1 MSNSSNPPP
10 EPSQERKNSVFLG
23 RRKRDWAI
31 AAGVTLA
38 TVGVVGYTGLRIFV
52 ERMLP
57 QIIEKQLSQI
67 LTRPVDIGEVES
79 FSLGSIRFG
88 VSAIPS
94 TDAEPNY
101 AEIESIEVEVN
112 LLPLMTKRTL
122 FLDLTLV
129 KPNIYLVED
138 ETGDWLNLNLELED
152 EVQERAFDLDMNIF
166 VEEAEAVGLPYGED
180 NPITVFFNGSGNYV
194 QVGEEQGVSYNLD
207 AKVADGTV
215 RVVGATQLETKETE
229 AQAKIQNVDLPQLAP
244 LLPVDIELNSGELN
258 ADLELAIPA
267 FDELTD
273 SAVKGTLSVQN
284 VEGQTEQLADPVAAD
299 LELRFLGEEVRF
311 EEARLQLGDLV
322 AQAQGLVNW
331 QKQNGLNLDVNVSPF
346 DVANLLETVQVD
358 SPVEVDGTLQLALQ
372 LEGSAADPLLS
383 GTVRSAS
390 RVQIDKLLF
399 DRLNTQFSANL
410 SRFVV
415 DSFQAVPTSGGEIS
429 GRGLI
434 VTGLKEALE
443 EGKEIDWTKMPLSLN
458 VDARLF
464 TEAIAAPYYRFPSQV
479 NVGTL
484 IAEGQV
490 QGTIENPKAVLKW
503 QAPQASAPSVENI
516 SGAGEVVL
524 VNNQLLLRGTQLQTD
539 RGGQINLSGSGNLE
553 TETWQAS
560 LIASSVSLSPFL
572 AQLQREPLQIPDVN
586 LQTANVKL
594 SGTFKSL
601 EDLNTVEGVANLALD
616 VGNGSVA
623 VNSRISDG
631 TLVASA
637 NTNQIPVEQFLTTIS
652 QPVTLTSAQANVS
665 GPLEELFALGDNPNL
680 NAFNATFN
688 ARLAAAQGTAT
699 ATGRVNNGT
708 IVASANANQI
718 PVEQFIS
725 NLSQPVTLT
734 SAQANVSGP
743 LEELFALG
751 DNPNLNAFDA
761 TFDAR
766 LAAAQGSATATGR
779 VNDGTVVAS
788 ANASQIPLSQFVP
801 NLSQPV
807 TLTSAQANV
816 SGPLEELFVL
826 GDNPNLNAFDAT
838 FDARLAAAQGSAT
851 ANGRVNN
858 GTVVASANANQIPLS
873 QIVANLSIP
882 TTLVE
887 SRVNVSAPLEQLL
900 ALRDN
905 PDLSRFDASLDAKLA
920 IAQGLVNATGQLANN
935 QWQTNVVASD
945 LNTSLLNGQLALVDN
960 PEQLNIPDLN
970 ARLNLSGNL
979 DSLYR
984 SGVATTVRANTVAV
998 QLGEQF
1004 LEANGNILLSNLTT
1018 NPDVT
1023 RLDLEIAARS
1033 DLETLP
1039 LTQLIGQLP
1048 TNQQYLPQEIDAT
1061 GQANFEG
1068 RLQGKNLL
1076 SAPTAP
1082 GNLALTG
1089 NLRLLDFGLNGREF
1103 DPVLAGPVTVEPGQ
1117 ALALNLRGQQ
1127 DVIAAAL
1134 EPCTRGEQCLAPYLP
1149 TSFELRQ
1156 GSGTAEPIIATGRRV
1171 GDRLVARVQDFPL
1184 GILNLSPA
1192 APYGIPGEVGGAL
1205 TTNLDVNLFTLASS
1219 GAVEVTN
1226 PALGNREGEK
1236 ITARFSYRDNVAQLI
1251 SASADLGRS
1260 LYEGSGRLNFN
1271 TGEIDASLDADGY
1284 VQDILTALNITS
1296 IDSATRFF
1304 QTRDYAEVTQVQPQ
1318 SVGNL
1323 EASLAAQLNL
1333 LERIEQMLK
1342 QIAQERQAPGI
1353 PTQLDIRGPFQA
1365 EVLVAGTLQN
1375 PALDFQVEGDDWN
1388 WRTQPSYPD
1397 IVDTLG
1403 FVIEDPQVFS
1413 ISQVLV
1419 DGSYRDG
1426 VATLNPVQV
1435 QAEGAL
1441 LAFSGQL
1448 SADATKA
1455 SQGRFQV
1462 ENLSVDLLR
1471 NFVDIPLDIAGDIN
1485 TEGSLAG
1492 TLQNPQVEGNIA
1504 FVEGVLNGRPLNEPI
1519 AGNYQFADARLQFNT
1534 TEDSLVAVRAN
1545 IPYPPEAENDRFAV
1559 DVNLDTEAIALIGAF
1574 TQGNIEWVEGEGQAN
1589 VQARGRLD
1597 LSQGFNLADL
1607 TATGQANLEDA
1618 TFNLNLGV
1626 LEQEPLTLNGQVA
1639 LLNQRLQVETLEGT
1653 FADSQL
1659 VASGVLPI
1667 FQPLAV
1673 ANPLTVG
1680 IEGEDLDLE
1689 NLYKGGIDGD
1699 VVVTGAAL
1707 TPVIGGEVRLY
1718 DGRAFVPKRNQE
1730 TRTEEDAELAA
1741 LVAANSR
1748 ATATGAT
1755 GTSGGSGIVP
1765 ILNDFEVTLG
1775 EDFKIQQQPFY
1786 RFNLEGNLTLNGP
1799 ATNLP
1804 QIRPNGTIYLRRGEI
1819 SLFNN
1824 PGLENLNLQNL
1835 TSLQS
1840 DRFNLARG
1848 RDNVVIF
1855 EPNRGLLNP
1864 SLDVQFVNVVSE
1876 PDQTLIV
1883 RDSRNNE
1890 IPDPLVLGNNANT
1903 ISILLSING
1912 LASEIIPALGKNAA
1926 QACQSLQQPF
1936 PIPKEDGYSE
1946 AELNQ
1951 LEACLG
1957 TAAIESGSNLQVLA
1971 SPAVEITSTPPRSQG
1986 AIIALLSNQFL
1997 GLAEQLQ
2004 NTNEESLLQSVAT
2017 QFIVAPLLRD
2027 VLFGVQSTVSGFGR
2041 NLGLAD
2047 LRVLPPAV
2055 EGVYELN
2062 QQSSVTFT
2070 LDYTENEVQVR
2081 YQRRF

>member
-10 EPSQERKNSVFLG
+10 EPSQKPEQHSVFLG

-67 LTRPVDIGEVES
+67 ITRPVDIGEVES
-79 FSLGSIRFG
+79 FSLSGVRFG
-88 VSAIPS
+88 VSSIPS
-94 TDAEPNY
+94 TDAEPNH
-101 AEIESIEVEVN
+101 AKIESIEVEVN
-112 LLPLMTKRTL
+112 LLPLITKRTL

-138 ETGDWLNLNLELED
+138 ETGDWLNLNLELEE
-152 EVQERAFDLDMNIF
+152 EVKERPFDLDMNIF
-166 VEEAEAVGLPYGED
+166 VEEGEGIGLPYGEE

-194 QVGEEQGVSYNLD
+194 QVGKKQGVSYNLD

-215 RVVGATQLETKETE
+215 RVVGATQLETKETK

-244 LLPVDIELNSGELN
+244 LIPVNVELNSGELN
-258 ADLELAIPA
+258 ADLALDIPS

-273 SAVKGTLSVQN
+273 SVVKGTLSVQN
-284 VEGQTEQLADPVAAD
+284 VAGQTEQLADPIAAD

-311 EEARLQLGDLV
+311 EEAKVRLGDLV

-346 DVANLLETVQVD
+346 DVANLLKTLQFK
-358 SPVEVDGTLQLALQ
+358 SPVEVDGTLQLAIE
-372 LEGSAADPLLS
+372 LEGSAEDPLLS
-383 GTVRSAS
+383 GTLSSAS

-399 DRLNTQFSANL
+399 DRLNTKFSANL
-410 SRFVV
+410 SQFVL
-415 DSFQAVPTSGGEIS
+415 DSFQAIPASGGQIS
-429 GRGLI
+429 GRGSI

-443 EGKEIDWTKMPLSLN
+443 EGEEIDFTKMPLNLN
-458 VDARLF
+458 VDARLP
-464 TEAIAAPYYRFPSQV
+464 TEAIAAPYYRFPNQV
-479 NVGTL
+479 SVGTL
-484 IAEGQV
+484 TAAGQV

-560 LIASSVSLSPFL
+560 LLASSVSLSPFL
-572 AQLQREPLQIPDVN
+572 AQLQREPLQVPAVN
-586 LQTANVKL
+586 LQSANVKL

-601 EDLNTVEGVANLALD
+601 EDLDTVEGVADVALN
-616 VGNGSVA
+616 VGNGAVA

-637 NTNQIPVEQFLTTIS
+637 NTNQIPVDQFLTTIT

-680 NAFNATFN
+680 NAFDATFN

-718 PVEQFIS
+718 PLSQFIP
-725 NLSQPVTLT
+725 NLSQPVTLN
-734 SAQANVSGP
+734 SAQVNATGPLEELFALGDNPNLNAFDATFNARLAAAQGTATATGQVNNGTVVASANANQIPLSQFIPNLSQPVTLNSAQVNATGP

-766 LAAAQGSATATGR
+766 LAAAQGTATAT
-779 VNDGTVVAS
+779 
-788 ANASQIPLSQFVP
+788 
-801 NLSQPV
+801 
-807 TLTSAQANV
+807 
-816 SGPLEELFVL
+816 
-826 GDNPNLNAFDAT
+826 
-838 FDARLAAAQGSAT
+838 
-851 ANGRVNN
+851 GRVNN

-873 QIVANLSIP
+873 QIIANLSVP

-905 PDLSRFDASLDAKLA
+905 PDLNRFDASLDAKLA
-920 IAQGLVNATGQLANN
+920 VAQGIVNATGQLANN
-935 QWQTNVVASD
+935 QWQTNVVASN
-945 LNTSLLNGQLALVDN
+945 LNTSLLNEQFALVD
-960 PEQLNIPDLN
+960 PKLNLPDLN
-970 ARLNLSGNL
+970 ARLNLTGNL
-979 DSLYR
+979 DSFYN
-984 SGVATTVRANTVAV
+984 SGVDTTVRANTVAV

-1023 RLDLEIAARS
+1023 RLDLEVAARS
-1033 DLETLP
+1033 NLETLP
-1039 LTQLIGQLP
+1039 LTQLIGQVP
-1048 TNQQYLPQEIDAT
+1048 SQQFLPQEIDAT
-1061 GQANFEG
+1061 GQANFSG
-1068 RLQGKNLL
+1068 RLQGENLL

-1082 GNLALTG
+1082 GNLALNG

-1103 DPVLAGPVTVEPGQ
+1103 DPVLAGPVTLEPGQ
-1117 ALALNLRGQQ
+1117 ELALNLRGQQ
-1127 DVIAAAL
+1127 DAIAAAL
-1134 EPCTRGEQCLAPYLP
+1134 EPCTRGEQCLVPYLP

-1226 PALGNREGEK
+1226 PALGNQEGEK
-1236 ITARFSYRDNVAQLI
+1236 ITARFSYRDNVAQLV

-1260 LYEGSGRLNFN
+1260 LYEGSGRLDFN

-1304 QTRDYAEVTQVQPQ
+1304 QSRDYAAVTQVEPQ
-1318 SVGNL
+1318 SVGKP

-1426 VATLNPVQV
+1426 VATLNPLQV

-1448 SADATKA
+1448 SADATQA
-1455 SQGRFQV
+1455 SQGRFRV
-1462 ENLSVDLLR
+1462 ENLSVNLLR

-1485 TEGSLAG
+1485 TEGSLTG
-1492 TLQNPQVEGNIA
+1492 TLQNPQVEGEIA

-1519 AGNYQFADARLQFNT
+1519 AGDYQFADARLQFNT

-1559 DVNLDTEAIALIGAF
+1559 DVDLDTEAIALIGAF
-1574 TQGNIEWVEGEGQAN
+1574 TQGNIEWVEGQGQAT

-1597 LSQGFNLADL
+1597 LSQGFSLTDL

-1618 TFNLNLGV
+1618 TFALNLGV

-1653 FADSQL
+1653 LAGSDL

-1667 FQPLAV
+1667 FRPLAV

-1680 IEGEDLDLE
+1680 IEGDKLDLE
-1689 NLYKGGIDGD
+1689 NLYKGGIDGN
-1699 VVVTGAAL
+1699 VVVTGAAF

-1718 DGRAFVPKRNQE
+1718 DGRAFVPKRE
-1730 TRTEEDAELAA
+1730 ARTEEDADLAA
-1741 LVAANSR
+1741 LVAANSGGG
-1748 ATATGAT
+1748 TATGT
-1755 GTSGGSGIVP
+1755 IGGSGFVP

-1775 EDFKIQQQPFY
+1775 DDFKIQQRPFY
-1786 RFNLEGNLTLNGP
+1786 QFNLEGNLTLNGP
-1799 ATNLP
+1799 ATILP

-1824 PGLENLNLQNL
+1824 PSLENLNLQNL

-1840 DRFNLARG
+1840 DRFNLVRG
-1848 RDNVVIF
+1848 RDNVAVF
-1855 EPNRGLLNP
+1855 EPNQGLLNP
-1864 SLDVQFVNVVSE
+1864 SLDIQFVNVVTE

-1883 RDSRNNE
+1883 RDSASNE

-1903 ISILLSING
+1903 ISILLSVNG
-1912 LASEIIPALGKNAA
+1912 QASEIIPALGKNTA
-1926 QACQSLQQPF
+1926 QACQALQQPF
-1936 PIPKEDGYSE
+1936 PIPKEDGYTE

-1951 LEACLG
+1951 LETCLG
-1957 TAAIESGSNLQVLA
+1957 TAAIEGGSNLQVLA
-1971 SPAVEITSTPPRSQG
+1971 SPAVELTSTPPRSQG

-2004 NTNEESLLQSVAT
+2004 NTNEEALLQSIAT